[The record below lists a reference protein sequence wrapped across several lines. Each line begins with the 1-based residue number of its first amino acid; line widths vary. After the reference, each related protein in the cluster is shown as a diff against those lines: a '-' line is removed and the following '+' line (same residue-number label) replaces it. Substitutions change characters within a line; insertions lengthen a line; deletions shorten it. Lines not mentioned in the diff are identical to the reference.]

1 MFAFRMLD
9 RSGVPAYLQ
18 LVDQVRRGLLLG
30 HLQEGDQLPTVRA
43 VAAGL
48 VINPNTVAKAYRELE
63 HAGLAVARAGQGTFV
78 TGSVE
83 QVPAATYARLSG
95 RLRQWLADARGAGLA
110 PEQVRAMVEAVM
122 DDEQD
127 RETV

>member
-1 MFAFRMLD
+1 MFAFRVLD

-63 HAGLAVARAGQGTFV
+63 HAGLAVARAGQGTFT
-78 TGSVE
+78 TGKVE
-83 QVPAATYARLSG
+83 QVPAAAYARLSS
-95 RLRQWLADARGAGLA
+95 RLRQWFSDAQEAGLA
-110 PEQVRAMVEAVM
+110 PEQVRAMIDAIM
-122 DDEQD
+122 DDEQR
-127 RETV
+127 RETA

>member
-30 HLQEGDQLPTVRA
+30 HLREGDQLPAVRA

-48 VINPNTVAKAYRELE
+48 VVNPNTVAKAYRELE

-78 TGSVE
+78 TGSIE
-83 QVPAATYARLSG
+83 QVPAAAYARLSG

-122 DDEQD
+122 DDERR
-127 RETV
+127 RETA

>member
-30 HLQEGDQLPTVRA
+30 HLQGGDQLPTVRA

-63 HAGLAVARAGQGTFV
+63 RAGLAVARAGLGTFA
-78 TGSVE
+78 TDSIE
-83 QVPAATYARLSG
+83 QVPATTYARLSG
-95 RLRQWLADARGAGLA
+95 RLRQWLADAKTSGLA
-110 PEQVRAMVEAVM
+110 PEQVRAMIDAAL
-122 DDEQD
+122 DDEQRRD
-127 RETV
+127 TA